1 MTAISLDEL
10 AQRFGLTLVGE
21 GSTRIRGVCS
31 LTPGAADCIGFL
43 NNPALRPQLA
53 ATAAAAV
60 IIGARDVAALGST
73 PGLVAPDPY
82 LAYARIAQLFD
93 PDREFVS
100 GRHPTAVIADDATV
114 GAGCYVGPL
123 AVIEA
128 GACIGSGVYIGPHCH
143 VGRGA
148 SIGDACRLTSGVHIG
163 ARVRVGARSLFQAG
177 AVVGSRGFGNA
188 RGPDG
193 WEEVPQL
200 GSVVIGDDV
209 EVGANTC
216 IDRGTIEDTVIEHGV
231 RLDNLIQIAH
241 NCHIGAHTAVAAG
254 TGIAGST
261 RIGSRCMI
269 GGACGITGHIEIA
282 DDVILLG
289 RTMVTGSIRAKGI
302 YGSGMPMLE
311 AREWRRT
318 VARVRRLGRL
328 EQRLKHVE
336 KQLGAALSEDEE
348 DGQDDV

>member
-1 MTAISLDEL
+1 MTAISLHEL
-10 AQRFGLTLVGE
+10 AQRFGLTLAGE
-21 GSTRIRGVCS
+21 GSTQIRGVCA
-31 LTPGAADCIGFL
+31 LAPGAAGCISFL
-43 NNPALRPQLA
+43 NNPRMRSQLA
-53 ATAAAAV
+53 GTAAAAV
-60 IIGARDVAALGST
+60 IIGPRDVSALGST

-93 PDREFVS
+93 PDREFTA
-100 GRHPTAVIADDATV
+100 GRHPAAVIADDAHI
-114 GAGCYVGPL
+114 GEGCYIGPL

-128 GACIGSGVYIGPHCH
+128 GAMIGSGVYIGPHCH
-143 VGRGA
+143 VGRDA
-148 SIGDACRLTSGVHIG
+148 ILGDECKLMSGVHIG
-163 ARVRVGARSLFQAG
+163 ARVRVGARALFQAG
-177 AVVGSRGFGNA
+177 AVIGSRGFGNA
-188 RGPDG
+188 RGPNG

-216 IDRGTIEDTVIEHGV
+216 IDRGTIEDTVIERGV
-231 RLDNLIQIAH
+231 RLDNQIQIAH

-282 DDVILLG
+282 DDVVLLG
-289 RTMVTGSIRAKGI
+289 RTMVTGSIRVKGV

-311 AREWRRT
+311 AREWRKT

-336 KQLGAALSEDEE
+336 KQLGAAISEDEE